1 MKLRHKIAASIAALA
16 VAYGIG
22 SVDEGAQAPN
32 NLPTPLVVEKTAATK
47 PTPLPAKTEYIVVKV
62 PSGDLPTRPCSAEGG
77 RDCYWDGG
85 KQLNGKSPSYWV
97 DRNGQVVYL
106 NGKWN
111 DTAKRKTWEAAQ
123 RKAGRENWGTI
134 EGHRYCYAEV
144 GDTSYIT
151 CWDGFKTT
159 S

>member
-1 MKLRHKIAASIAALA
+1 MKLRHKVAATFALL
-16 VAYGIG
+16 VVGYGIG
-22 SVDEGAQAPN
+22 AQDTEPAESKP
-32 NLPTPLVVEKTAATK
+32 VKVETVATTAAK
-47 PTPLPAKTEYIVVKV
+47 PTPLPAKPEYIIVKV

-77 RDCYWDGG
+77 RDCFWDGG
-85 KQLNGKSPSYWV
+85 KQLDGKSPSYWV

-123 RKAGRENWGTI
+123 KKAGREDWGTI
-134 EGHRYCYAEV
+134 DGHRFCYAKI
-144 GDTSYIT
+144 GDTSYVT
-151 CWDGFKTT
+151 CWDGYKTT

>member
-1 MKLRHKIAASIAALA
+1 MKTSHKILTVLAFGA
-16 VAYGIG
+16 VAF
-22 SVDEGAQAPN
+22 GAGTHNAQ
-32 NLPTPLVVEKTAATK
+32 TAAAPAPSVKVETVATAK
-47 PTPLPAKTEYIVVKV
+47 PTPLPAVTKYIQVKV

-85 KQLNGKSPSYWV
+85 KELNGKAPSYWV

-111 DTAKRKTWEAAQ
+111 DTAKRKTWESAQ
-123 RKAGRENWGTI
+123 IKAGRESWGTI
-134 EGHRYCYAEV
+134 EGHRFCYAKV

-151 CWDGFKTT
+151 CWDGYKTT

>member
-1 MKLRHKIAASIAALA
+1 MKLRHKIAAVAAIL
-16 VAYGIG
+16 VVGYGIG
-22 SVDEGAQAPN
+22 HTDAETPDAVKVETVATVAP
-32 NLPTPLVVEKTAATK
+32 K
-47 PTPLPAKTEYIVVKV
+47 PKPVTLPAKPEYIIVKV
-62 PSGDLPTRPCSAEGG
+62 PTGDLPTAKCSAEGG
-77 RDCYWDGG
+77 RNCFWDGG
-85 KQLNGKSPSYWV
+85 KELNGQSPSYWV

-123 RKAGRENWGTI
+123 KKAGREDWGTI
-134 EGHRYCYAEV
+134 EGHRFCYAKV

-151 CWDGFKTT
+151 CWDGYKTT